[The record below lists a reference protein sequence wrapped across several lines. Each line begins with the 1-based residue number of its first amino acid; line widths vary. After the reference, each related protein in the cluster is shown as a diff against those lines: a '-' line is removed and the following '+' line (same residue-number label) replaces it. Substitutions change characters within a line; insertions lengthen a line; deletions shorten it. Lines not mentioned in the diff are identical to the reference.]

1 MNVNY
6 DVKSDKILMELKI
19 TSNTNRIFSN
29 NNIFCTFIYQKNWN
43 FEKNFA
49 DNKGTKKIEIKI
61 LYSIHFQSKIWI
73 ERV

>member
-29 NNIFCTFIYQKNWN
+29 NNIFCTFIYQKIWN

-61 LYSIHFQSKIWI
+61 L
-73 ERV
+73 